1 MVRYLSDDWLTEAG
15 RVLAADRDLAA
26 ATSDLELTIAYEVT
40 GTPDGKRTYAVE
52 FDHGRVT
59 LHPTAPPSP
68 QVTFTLDYDTAAE
81 IARGELPAQV
91 AFMQGRLKLGGDVTV
106 LIRAGSVL
114 DGIGDA
120 LSDLRA
126 RTEF

>member
-1 MVRYLSDDWLTEAG
+1 MVRYLSDDWLAEAG
-15 RVLAADRDLAA
+15 RALAADRDLAA

-40 GTPDGKRTYAVE
+40 GTPDGKRTYALE
-52 FDHGRVT
+52 FDHGTVT
-59 LHPTAPPSP
+59 LHRTPPPEP

-81 IARGELPAQV
+81 IARGELSAQV
-91 AFMQGRLKLGGDVTV
+91 AFMQGRLKLGGDVNV

-120 LSDLRA
+120 LAALRA